1 MSMTY
6 ADLKN
11 NVEEVTE
18 NTFTAAQHKLFT
30 QLAEQTLLNAAQ
42 IPALRKVETT
52 TTSNGDNTLAL
63 PSDYLYTFSIK
74 VKDSNNVTT
83 YLLPK
88 DNSFL
93 QEAFPDTDDTDT
105 PKFYA
110 QLSDTEIQL
119 APTPNAN
126 ISLTHTYAH
135 YPTSLVD
142 VESDATTWLSENMSS
157 ALLNAALVEAARF
170 MKAEPDVVAMYK
182 EQLANAITIYKQLA
196 DGKLRTDVY
205 RNGQPTTDIL

>member
-6 ADLKN
+6 TDLKN

-18 NTFTAAQHKLFT
+18 NTFTDAQHKLFT

-42 IPALRKVETT
+42 IPALRKVEAT
-52 TTSNGDNTLAL
+52 TTSNGDNTLTL
-63 PSDYLYTFSIK
+63 PSDYLYTFSLR

-93 QEAFPDTDDTDT
+93 QEAFPDSDDTAT

-110 QLSDTEIQL
+110 QLSETEIQL
-119 APTPNAN
+119 APTPSGAFT
-126 ISLTHTYAH
+126 LTHTYAH

-142 VESDATTWLSENMSS
+142 VASDATTWLSENMSS
-157 ALLNAALVEAARF
+157 ALLNAALLEAARF
-170 MKAEPDVVAMYK
+170 MKAEPDVVAIYK
-182 EQLANAITIYKQLA
+182 EQLTNSIALYKQFG
-196 DGKLRTDVY
+196 DGKLRGDVY
-205 RNGQPTTDIL
+205 RDGQRKVQVN